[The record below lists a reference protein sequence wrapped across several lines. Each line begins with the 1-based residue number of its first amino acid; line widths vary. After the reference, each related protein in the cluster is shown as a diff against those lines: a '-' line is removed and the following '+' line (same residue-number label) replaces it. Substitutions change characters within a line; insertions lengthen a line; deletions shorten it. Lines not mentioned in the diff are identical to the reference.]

1 MQSVNFQLMS
11 TIFDCLSAHR
21 VKKKKKKKTNELII
35 ESLDLGSSPSSDANC
50 FIQILRMTALRPNDL
65 QA

>member
-21 VKKKKKKKTNELII
+21 VKKKKKKKKKRKFFKFRAGCPVETMLNV
-35 ESLDLGSSPSSDANC
+35 
-50 FIQILRMTALRPNDL
+50 
-65 QA
+65 

>member
-21 VKKKKKKKTNELII
+21 VKKKKKKKKKKKRTFFKVRAGCPVETMLNV
-35 ESLDLGSSPSSDANC
+35 
-50 FIQILRMTALRPNDL
+50 
-65 QA
+65 

>member
-21 VKKKKKKKTNELII
+21 VKKKNELII

>member
-21 VKKKKKKKTNELII
+21 VKKRKNELII